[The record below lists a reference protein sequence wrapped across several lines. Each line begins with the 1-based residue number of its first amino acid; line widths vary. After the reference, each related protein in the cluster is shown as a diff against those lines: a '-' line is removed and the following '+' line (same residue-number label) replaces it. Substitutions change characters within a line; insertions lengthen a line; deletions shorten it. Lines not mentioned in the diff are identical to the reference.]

1 MRTGRSD
8 ADAQTLCMR
17 PMRDRERIDRIGST
31 STVKNP
37 RRKPGLGLL
46 AAPLGAWLALLVVL
60 PLGYVFVY
68 SLWRLR
74 GTTVVHQLTLNN
86 YRQVFTTSL
95 YLKVLLR
102 TTEIG
107 VLVGIVAIVL
117 TYPLAYL
124 VARSESRFKS
134 QLALLVLLP
143 LWVSYL
149 MRIFAWE
156 ILLGR
161 QGVINSALL
170 SVGAIERPLRTLLYG
185 SFSVWIALLHVS
197 LPFVF
202 VPIYVSLE
210 RLPANVIDAARD
222 LGGGPVRRFLAVTL
236 PLSLPGVVVGFA
248 FAFLEAFGDYVTPT
262 VLGGSQGILIGRV
275 VVSEFGTAFDWPL
288 GSALAFVVLATA
300 LVVVGL
306 AFRLGYREAVTE

>member
-1 MRTGRSD
+1 MHEPMAREGGPPSASEPPGR
-8 ADAQTLCMR
+8 R
-17 PMRDRERIDRIGST
+17 GS
-31 STVKNP
+31 
-37 RRKPGLGLL
+37 GLL
-46 AAPLGAWLALLVVL
+46 AVPLALWLLVLVVV
-60 PLGYVFVY
+60 PLVYVFVY
-68 SLWRLR
+68 SLWRLQ
-74 GTTVVHQLTLNN
+74 GTTVVHQLTIDN
-86 YRQVFTTSL
+86 YREVFTTPI
-95 YLKVLLR
+95 YLRVLLR
-102 TTEIG
+102 TTVNA
-107 VLVGIVAIVL
+107 VLVGTVAVL
-117 TYPLAYL
+117 LAYPLAYL
-124 VARSESRFKS
+124 IARSESRFRS

-149 MRIFAWE
+149 MRIFAWQ

-170 SVGAIERPLRTLLYG
+170 WLGVIDRPLRTLLFG

-210 RLPANVIDAARD
+210 RLPANLLDAARD
-222 LGGGPVRRFLAVTL
+222 LGGGPVRRFLAVTA

-248 FAFLEAFGDYVTPT
+248 FAFLEAFGDYVTPS

-288 GSALAFVVLATA
+288 GSALALIVLASA
-300 LVVVGL
+300 LAVIGL
-306 AFRLGYREAVTE
+306 AFRLGYREAMTE

>member
-1 MRTGRSD
+1 VL
-8 ADAQTLCMR
+8 AIPL
-17 PMRDRERIDRIGST
+17 
-31 STVKNP
+31 TV
-37 RRKPGLGLL
+37 
-46 AAPLGAWLALLVVL
+46 WLAILVVL

-68 SLWRLR
+68 SLWRLQ
-74 GTTVVHQLTLNN
+74 GTTIVHRFTIDN

-95 YLKVLLR
+95 YLKILLR
-102 TTEIG
+102 TTENG
-107 VLVGIVAIVL
+107 VMVGIVAILL

-124 VARSESRFKS
+124 IARSESRFKS

-149 MRIFAWE
+149 MRVFAWQ

-170 SVGAIERPLRTLLYG
+170 SVGVIDRPLKTLLYG

-210 RLPANVIDAARD
+210 RLPANILDAARD
-222 LGGGPVRRFLAVTL
+222 LGGGPVRRFLTVIA

-275 VVSEFGTAFDWPL
+275 VVSEFGTAFNWPL

-300 LVVVGL
+300 LVVVGI
-306 AFRLGYREAVTE
+306 AFRLGYREAITE

>member
-1 MRTGRSD
+1 MQVEPTAREGGPPDASAPPGR
-8 ADAQTLCMR
+8 R
-17 PMRDRERIDRIGST
+17 GS
-31 STVKNP
+31 
-37 RRKPGLGLL
+37 GLL
-46 AAPLGAWLALLVVL
+46 AVPLVLWLVVL
-60 PLGYVFVY
+60 VVVPLVYVFVY

-74 GTTVVHQLTLNN
+74 GTTVVHQLTIEN
-86 YRQVFTTSL
+86 YREVFTTSI
-95 YLKVLLR
+95 YLRVLLR
-102 TTEIG
+102 TTVNA
-107 VLVGIVAIVL
+107 VLVGVVAVLL

-124 VARSESRFKS
+124 IARSESRFRS

-149 MRIFAWE
+149 MRIFAWQ

-170 SVGAIERPLRTLLYG
+170 WLGVIDRPLRTLLFG

-210 RLPANVIDAARD
+210 RLPASLLDAARD
-222 LGGGPVRRFLAVTL
+222 LGGGPVRRFLAVTA

-248 FAFLEAFGDYVTPT
+248 FAFLEAFGDYVTPS

-288 GSALAFVVLATA
+288 GSALAFIVLASA
-300 LVVVGL
+300 LAVIGL
-306 AFRLGYREAVTE
+306 AFRLGYREAMTE

>member
-1 MRTGRSD
+1 M
-8 ADAQTLCMR
+8 
-17 PMRDRERIDRIGST
+17 RERELGDPVGPRPSGRGSG
-31 STVKNP
+31 
-37 RRKPGLGLL
+37 RKPGIGLL
-46 AAPLGAWLALLVVL
+46 AVPLTLWLGSLVAL
-60 PLGYVFVY
+60 PLGYVFIY

-74 GTTVVHQLTLNN
+74 GTTVLHQLTLDN

-102 TTEIG
+102 TTVNG
-107 VLVGIVAIVL
+107 VLVGIVAVLL

-124 VARSESRFKS
+124 IARSGSRFKS

-149 MRIFAWE
+149 MRVFAWQ

-170 SVGAIERPLRTLLYG
+170 WIGVIDRPLRTLLFG
-185 SFSVWIALLHVS
+185 QFSVWIALLHVS

-210 RLPANVIDAARD
+210 RLPANVLDAARD
-222 LGGGPVRRFLAVTL
+222 LGGGPIRRFMAVTA

-275 VVSEFGTAFDWPL
+275 VVSEFGTAFNWPL
-288 GSALAFVVLATA
+288 GSALAFIVLATA

-306 AFRLGYREAVTE
+306 AFRMGYREAITE